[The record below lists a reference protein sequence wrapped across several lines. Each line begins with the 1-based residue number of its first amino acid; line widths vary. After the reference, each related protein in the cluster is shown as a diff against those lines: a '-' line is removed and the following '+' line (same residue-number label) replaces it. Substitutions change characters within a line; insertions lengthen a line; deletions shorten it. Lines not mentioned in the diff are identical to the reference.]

1 MSNKEADLETKVKMK
16 KGEAFPI
23 GPYAPGYN
31 VSSALRILRLV
42 ADLCR
47 SLPDATP
54 LNRPF
59 HGLFRVVWQHL
70 YLVVF
75 ETY

>member
-31 VSSALRILRLV
+31 ESSALIIFETSGRS
-42 ADLCR
+42 R

-54 LNRPF
+54 LNGPF